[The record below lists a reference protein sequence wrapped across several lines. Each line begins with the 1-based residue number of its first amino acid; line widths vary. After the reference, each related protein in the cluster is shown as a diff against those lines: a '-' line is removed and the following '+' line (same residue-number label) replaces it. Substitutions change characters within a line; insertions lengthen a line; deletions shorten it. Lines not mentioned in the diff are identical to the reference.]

1 MTTTNATGPGRA
13 TGNRRGAGIVALAA
27 LGLLA
32 IALVTGRPDPDL
44 PPLDPRSHQ
53 PDGASALV
61 ALLRALDVEV
71 ELGIGLPATDEDVA
85 LLLGDR
91 LTRSQREDLL
101 GWVER
106 GGRLVVADPSSPLA
120 PSAAGPSDALA
131 AGLSPGIDPGSVGPG
146 TCGLDVLRTVGPLE
160 PGQVL
165 ALEVPEGAD
174 GCFGTS
180 DAALVVAEP
189 WGQGVVMSLGAP
201 GALVN
206 GRLDQAG
213 NAPAAVALIGPSPGT
228 AVRVVDP
235 PSPVGDGDATLVDLV
250 PSGVTRALL
259 QLGVAFVAYAAWRA
273 IRLGRPVDEPQP
285 VALAGSELVGATGR
299 LLAATGSPA
308 AAADALRAGLRHDLG
323 ARLGLAPDLPA
334 DRVVAAVAER
344 TDLDA
349 TTLGPALGPDPVRT
363 DDELVAVAR
372 AVATVRQEA
381 L

>member
-1 MTTTNATGPGRA
+1 VTATATGRPRA
-13 TGNRRGAGIVALAA
+13 TGSRRGVGIVALAA

-71 ELGIGLPATDEDVA
+71 ELGIGLPTDDDDVA

-91 LTRSQREDLL
+91 LTRSQRDELL

-106 GGRLVVADPSSPLA
+106 GGRLVLADPSSPLA
-120 PSAAGPSDALA
+120 PGPASASDALG
-131 AGLSPGIDPGSVGPG
+131 AGLSRGVDPGPVDPG
-146 TCGLDVLRTVGPLE
+146 TCGIDALQGVGPLE
-160 PGQVL
+160 PGQVV
-165 ALEVPEGAD
+165 ALEVPDGAD

-180 DAALVVAEP
+180 DAALVVADP
-189 WGQGVVMSLGAP
+189 RGDGVVVSLGAP

-206 GRLDQAG
+206 GRLDRAG
-213 NAPAAVALIGPSPGT
+213 NAAAAAALIGPAPGT

-235 PSPVGDGDATLVDLV
+235 PSPVGDGDATLADLV
-250 PSGVTRALL
+250 PDGVTRALL

-285 VALAGSELVGATGR
+285 VALAGSELVSATGR

-308 AAADALRAGLRHDLG
+308 AAAEALRAGLRHDLG
-323 ARLGLAPDLPA
+323 ARLGLAPDLHV
-334 DRVVAAVAER
+334 DRVTAAVVER
-344 TDLDA
+344 TGLDA

-363 DDELVAVAR
+363 DDELVAAAR
-372 AVATVRQEA
+372 AVAIVRQEA

>member
-1 MTTTNATGPGRA
+1 VTATATGTPRA
-13 TGNRRGAGIVALAA
+13 TGSRRGAGIVALAA

-53 PDGASALV
+53 PDGASALIE
-61 ALLRALDVEV
+61 LLRSLEVDV
-71 ELGIGLPATDEDVA
+71 ELGIGLPTADDDVA

-91 LTRSQREDLL
+91 LTRAQREELL
-101 GWVER
+101 GWVEG

-120 PSAAGPSDALA
+120 PSAARPSDALG
-131 AGLSPGIDPGSVGPG
+131 AGLSSGIDPGTVEPG
-146 TCGLDVLRTVGPLE
+146 TCGIDALQGVGPLE
-160 PGQVL
+160 PGQVV
-165 ALEVPEGAD
+165 ALEVPDGAD

-180 DAALVVAEP
+180 DAALVVAEA
-189 WGQGVVMSLGAP
+189 WGQGVVVSLGAP

-206 GRLDQAG
+206 GRLDRAG
-213 NAPAAVALIGPSPGT
+213 NAAAAAALIGPAPGT

-235 PSPVGDGDATLVDLV
+235 PSPVGDGDATLADLV
-250 PSGVTRALL
+250 PDGVTRALL

-285 VALAGSELVGATGR
+285 VALAGSALVSATGR

-308 AAADALRAGLRHDLG
+308 AAAEALRAGLRHDLG
-323 ARLGLAPDLPA
+323 ARLGLAPDLHV
-334 DRVVAAVAER
+334 DRVTAAVVER
-344 TDLDA
+344 TGLDA

-363 DDELVAVAR
+363 DDELVAAAR
-372 AVATVRQEA
+372 AVAIVRQEA